1 MWLSFQGQAKLAD
14 HIKKSY
20 SLGDLSS
27 DSPSVDFGGR
37 VDRIDEEDDELDNRM
52 IEERY
57 NRELQEM
64 AYDHTDSRAVRRPGS
79 GRGQKA
85 HEAGCSIIE

>member
-1 MWLSFQGQAKLAD
+1 
-14 HIKKSY
+14 
-20 SLGDLSS
+20 
-27 DSPSVDFGGR
+27 
-37 VDRIDEEDDELDNRM
+37 M

-79 GRGQKA
+79 ARSQKA
-85 HEAGCSIIE
+85 HEAGLVIIY